1 MWSTCMNNNN
11 NNNNNNQSLIY
22 AHIYIRPTAQEQKKS
37 VQVQRNR
44 LKRAERMMVYE
55 VCACGVSL
63 NDRKR
68 SDELL
73 SRLGIDCVEE
83 KIQRA

>member
-1 MWSTCMNNNN
+1 M
-11 NNNNNNQSLIY
+11 
-22 AHIYIRPTAQEQKKS
+22 
-37 VQVQRNR
+37 NR

-73 SRLGIDCVEE
+73 SHLGIDCVEE